1 MTDGI
6 SKVRKGYCMEIRN
19 VRDVK
24 VDMEILN
31 GRAMIEL
38 SLPCRPDGTGDCFQ
52 ICLWDQREQ
61 LVFYGTHPVKEED
74 PCILQLLHPHL
85 WQGPENPYRYRLEV
99 YGADARP
106 LIRMGL
112 PIRTLTEVPGKGN
125 FFNGQTFCPRKV
137 YYEHANL
144 GIDAETDQDLQ
155 GRQMRYRLSQLVKMG
170 ANMIVLREKRD
181 KSSEGLTEESVDR
194 ESLLLQEL
202 CDEVGLLLERT
213 EYAGTDTQSD
223 DTLSDSTQ
231 AGVRGTSLFLPNGL
245 PTVSYYLQKARWS
258 SEPFVYID
266 HKSLQKQ
273 SNGSYRVNVYSNQKK
288 VALFL
293 NGRVFGFQC
302 EGPEFVFQDIPVRRI
317 PVLLAAEAGESRMSV
332 TCC

>member
-1 MTDGI
+1 MTGGI
-6 SKVRKGYCMEIRN
+6 SKVWKGYCMEIRN
-19 VRDVK
+19 VQDVK
-24 VDMEILN
+24 IDMEILT
-31 GRAMIEL
+31 GRAVIEL
-38 SLPCRPDGTGDCFQ
+38 SLPCRSDGTGDCFQ

-99 YGADARP
+99 YGVDSKP
-106 LIRMGL
+106 LIRMRL
-112 PIRTLTEVPGKGN
+112 PIRTLTEVPGKGS

-137 YYEHANL
+137 YYEHADL
-144 GIDAETDQDLQ
+144 EIDSETDQDLQ
-155 GRQMRYRLSQLVKMG
+155 EERMRYRLSQLLKMG

-181 KSSEGLTEESVDR
+181 MDQESF
-194 ESLLLQEL
+194 LLQEL

-213 EYAGTDTQSD
+213 EYAGT
-223 DTLSDSTQ
+223 Q
-231 AGVRGTSLFLPNGL
+231 ADVRGTSLFMPNGL

-266 HKSLQKQ
+266 HNSLRKQ
-273 SNGSYRVNVYSNQKK
+273 SNGSYRVSVYSNQKK

>member
-1 MTDGI
+1 M
-6 SKVRKGYCMEIRN
+6 
-19 VRDVK
+19 RDVK
-24 VDMEILN
+24 IDMEILT
-31 GRAMIEL
+31 GRAVIEL
-38 SLPCRPDGTGDCFQ
+38 SLPCRSDGTGDCFQ
-52 ICLWDQREQ
+52 ICLWDQREE

-74 PCILQLLHPHL
+74 PCIIQLLHPHL
-85 WQGPENPYRYRLEV
+85 WQGPENPYWYRLEV
-99 YGADARP
+99 YGVDSQP
-106 LIRMGL
+106 LIRMRL
-112 PIRTLTEVPGKGN
+112 PIRTLTEVPGKGS

-137 YYEHANL
+137 YYEHADL
-144 GIDAETDQDLQ
+144 GIDSETDQDLQ
-155 GRQMRYRLSQLVKMG
+155 EERIRYRLSQLVKMG

-181 KSSEGLTEESVDR
+181 KSSEELTEESVDQ

-213 EYAGTDTQSD
+213 EYAGT
-223 DTLSDSTQ
+223 Q
-231 AGVRGTSLFLPNGL
+231 AGIGGASLFMPNGL

-273 SNGSYRVNVYSNQKK
+273 SNGSYRVSVYSNQKK

>member
-1 MTDGI
+1 MADGI
-6 SKVRKGYCMEIRN
+6 SKVWKGYGMEIRN
-19 VRDVK
+19 MRDVK
-24 VDMEILN
+24 IDMEILT
-31 GRAMIEL
+31 GRAVIEL
-38 SLPCRPDGTGDCFQ
+38 SLPCRSDGTGDCFQ

-74 PCILQLLHPHL
+74 PCIIQLLHPHL

-99 YGADARP
+99 YGADP
-106 LIRMGL
+106 KPIIRMSL
-112 PIRTLTEVPGKGN
+112 PIRTLTEVPGKGS

-137 YYEHANL
+137 YYEHADL
-144 GIDAETDQDLQ
+144 GIGSETEQDLQ
-155 GRQMRYRLSQLVKMG
+155 EERMRYRLSQLVKMG

-181 KSSEGLTEESVDR
+181 VDQD
-194 ESLLLQEL
+194 SLLLQEL
-202 CDEVGLLLERT
+202 CDEVGLLVERT
-213 EYAGTDTQSD
+213 EYVGTNGGFLSSSMQSD
-223 DTLSDSTQ
+223 EVLSHDTQ
-231 AGVRGTSLFLPNGL
+231 AGIGGKSLFMPNGL
-245 PTVSYYLQKARWS
+245 PSVSYYLQKARWS

-273 SNGSYRVNVYSNQKK
+273 SDGSYRVSVYSNQKK